1 MIATTEQARRR
12 ATGETTGSQDGKS
25 LKAQQVIDLLGEKLN
40 RQIVGSL
47 VACVHCGMCT
57 DACHYVLANPGDVT
71 YAPAY
76 KADRIRKIFKRHYD
90 WTGRVLPRWV
100 GAGTVNSEQDLE
112 ELKDIVFGKCTNCR
126 RCTVNCPMG
135 VDYATFNRMARGLLV
150 SVGIMPEGVAVVSKD
165 QWEIGNQ
172 MGVLKEDYLDT
183 LEWMEEELREELD
196 DPAVRI
202 PVDASD
208 CEVVYSINPREVKY
222 DPRSIA
228 DAAKIFHVAE
238 ESWTMPSE
246 GWDMTNFGLFS
257 GDDALG
263 GSVSQRLYESVVELR
278 GRKLVISECGHGY
291 RSTRCEGP
299 NWAKYDVPFE
309 MESSVITMLR
319 YIKEGRI
326 KVDKTRNPEP
336 VTFHDSCNNARSCGL
351 FEEPRELLE
360 LVCMDFREMY
370 PNRAENYC
378 CTGGGGAMSMAEYT
392 PRRLKSGAIKA
403 RQLEATGADFVVTS
417 CHNCVDGLTDVIR
430 HYKLPMKVTQLVNLV
445 ANAIVIEEK
454 VSVPV
459 EVVVGAEAGARAA
472 EEAAVPAGEEVPAQ
486 PAQEAA
492 VPVAADLAAPTGKT
506 EAPPARVE
514 EEEMNLEGRRILVA
528 DDEVDQLEF
537 LCTVL
542 EDNGAEVFRA
552 TTGDEVLRMARELK
566 PDVLTLDL
574 HMPGK
579 NVGEVFELLR
589 KDSELEDLKICIIT
603 GRPELRRLIYERS
616 VRPPEG
622 YVDKPVDEKRLLLN
636 VRKVLEVVHQDR

>member
-1 MIATTEQARRR
+1 MSENN
-12 ATGETTGSQDGKS
+12 EKS

-47 VACVHCGMCT
+47 VGCVHCGMCT
-57 DACHYVLANPGDVT
+57 EACHYVLANPGDVT

-100 GAGTVNSEQDLE
+100 GAGTVNSEADLE

-126 RCTVNCPMG
+126 RCTINCPMG
-135 VDYATFNRMARGLLV
+135 VDYAVFNRMARGLLV

-183 LEWMEEELREELD
+183 LEWMEEELQEELE
-196 DPAVRI
+196 DPTVKI
-202 PVDASD
+202 PVDEPD

-228 DAAKIFHVAE
+228 DAAKIFHVAG

-263 GSVSQRLYESVVELR
+263 GSVAQRLYESVEELR
-278 GRKLVISECGHGY
+278 GRKLVISECGHGF

-299 NWAKYDVPFE
+299 NWAKQDVPFE
-309 MESSVITMLR
+309 MESSVNTMLR

-351 FEEPRELLE
+351 FEEPRELLN

-378 CTGGGGAMSMAEYT
+378 CTGGGGAMSMSEYT
-392 PRRLKSGAIKA
+392 PRRLKSGAVKA
-403 RQLEATGADFVVTS
+403 KQLEEAGAAYVVTS
-417 CHNCVDGLTDVIR
+417 CHNCVDGLSDVIR
-430 HYKLPMKVTQLVNLV
+430 HYKLPMKVTQLVHLV
-445 ANAIVIEEK
+445 ANALVIEKK
-454 VSVPV
+454 VAVPV
-459 EVVVGAEAGARAA
+459 EIPVEVPVPVELVPVPVGAEA
-472 EEAAVPAGEEVPAQ
+472 EALP
-486 PAQEAA
+486 
-492 VPVAADLAAPTGKT
+492 LA
-506 EAPPARVE
+506 
-514 EEEMNLEGRRILVA
+514 GRRILVA
-528 DDEVDQLEF
+528 DDEEDQLEF
-537 LCTVL
+537 LATVL
-542 EDNGAEVFRA
+542 EDHGATIFRA
-552 TTGDEVLRMARELK
+552 TTGDEVLEMARREK

-574 HMPGK
+574 HMPGRD
-579 NVGEVFELLR
+579 VGEVFELIR
-589 KDSELEDLKICIIT
+589 KDPELEDLKICIIT
-603 GRPELRRLIYERS
+603 GKPELRRLIYERS

-622 YVDKPVDEKRLLLN
+622 YVDKPVDEDRLLLN
-636 VRKVLEVVHQDR
+636 VRKVLEVVHQEA

>member
-1 MIATTEQARRR
+1 MNKETEK
-12 ATGETTGSQDGKS
+12 D
-25 LKAQQVIDLLGEKLN
+25 LKAQQVIDLLGQKLN
-40 RQIVGSL
+40 RQVVGSL

-90 WTGRVLPRWV
+90 WTGRVLPKWV
-100 GAGTVNSEQDLE
+100 GAATVDSEKDLE

-126 RCTVNCPMG
+126 RCTINCPMG

-183 LEWMEEELREELD
+183 LEWMEEELQEELD
-196 DPAVRI
+196 DPSVKI
-202 PVDASD
+202 PVDQPD

-228 DAAKIFHVAE
+228 DAAKIFHVAG

-263 GSVSQRLYESVVELR
+263 GSVAQRLYESVEELR
-278 GRKLVISECGHGY
+278 GRKLIISECGHGY

-299 NWAKYDVPFE
+299 NWAKQDVPFE
-309 MESSVITMLR
+309 MESSVTTMLR

-351 FEEPRELLE
+351 YEEPRELLR

-378 CTGGGGAMSMAEYT
+378 CTGGGGAMSMSEYT
-392 PRRLKSGAIKA
+392 PRRLKSAAIKA
-403 RQLEATGADFVVTS
+403 KQLEETGADIVVTS
-417 CHNCVDGLTDVIR
+417 CHNCVDGLSDLIR
-430 HYKLPMKVTQLVNLV
+430 HYELPMKVTQLVNLV

-454 VSVPV
+454 PTVPV
-459 EVVVGAEAGARAA
+459 EAPFIPEEKPEEELVPVGAGT
-472 EEAAVPAGEEVPAQ
+472 
-486 PAQEAA
+486 
-492 VPVAADLAAPTGKT
+492 L
-506 EAPPARVE
+506 E
-514 EEEMNLEGRRILVA
+514 EELPLAGRRILVA
-528 DDEVDQLEF
+528 DDEPDQLEF
-537 LCTVL
+537 LVTVL
-542 EDNGAEVFRA
+542 EDNGAEVLRA
-552 TTGDEVLRMARELK
+552 STGDEVLAIARAEK

-574 HMPGK
+574 EMPGR
-579 NVGEVFELLR
+579 NVGEVFELIR
-589 KDSELEDLKICIIT
+589 KDSDLEDLRICIIT
-603 GRPELRRLIYERS
+603 GRPELRKLIYDRA

-636 VRKVLEVVHQDR
+636 VRKVLEVVHQDA

>member
-1 MIATTEQARRR
+1 MNQTTEKA
-12 ATGETTGSQDGKS
+12 
-25 LKAQQVIDLLGEKLN
+25 LKAQQVIDLLGQKLN

-90 WTGRVLPRWV
+90 WTGRVLPKWV
-100 GAGTVNSEQDLE
+100 GAATVNSEEDLE

-126 RCTVNCPMG
+126 RCTINCPMG

-183 LEWMEEELREELD
+183 LEWMEEELQEELD
-196 DPAVRI
+196 DPTVRI
-202 PVDASD
+202 PVDVPN

-228 DAAKIFHVAE
+228 DAAKIFHAAG

-263 GSVSQRLYESVVELR
+263 GSVAQRLYESVEELQ
-278 GRKLVISECGHGY
+278 GNTLVISECGHGY

-299 NWAKYDVPFE
+299 NWAKEDVPFV
-309 MESSVITMLR
+309 MESSVNTMLR

-351 FEEPRELLE
+351 FEEPRELLN

-378 CTGGGGAMSMAEYT
+378 CTGGGGAMSMSEYT

-403 RQLEATGADFVVTS
+403 NQLQETGADFVVTS
-417 CHNCVDGLTDVIR
+417 CHNCVDGLNDVIR
-430 HYKLPMKVTQLVNLV
+430 HYKLPMKVTQLVHLV
-445 ANAIVIEEK
+445 ANALVIEEK
-454 VSVPV
+454 VAVPV
-459 EVVVGAEAGARAA
+459 EVPLVPEAVPEEVAVPVEKVPVPVGAE
-472 EEAAVPAGEEVPAQ
+472 GE
-486 PAQEAA
+486 
-492 VPVAADLAAPTGKT
+492 DLPLT
-506 EAPPARVE
+506 
-514 EEEMNLEGRRILVA
+514 GRRILVA
-528 DDEVDQLEF
+528 DDEADQLEF
-537 LCTVL
+537 LCAVL
-542 EDNGAEVFRA
+542 EDNGATIFRA
-552 TTGDEVLRMARELK
+552 TNGDEVLAMARKEK

-574 HMPGK
+574 HMPGRD
-579 NVGEVFELLR
+579 VGEVFELLR
-589 KDSELEDLKICIIT
+589 KDPELEDLKVCIIT
-603 GRPELRRLIYERS
+603 GRPELRRLIYDRS

-622 YVDKPVDEKRLLLN
+622 YVDKPVDERRLLLN
-636 VRKVLEVVHQDR
+636 VRKVLEVTHQEA